1 MPLAHDMITSKP
13 GRIARTYLF
22 VPGNRPDRF
31 ARASSAGAD
40 AVIIDLEDAV
50 PPAQK
55 AEARSAAAAWI
66 SQGNSTLVRVNDAT
80 TEWFRDD
87 LQVCNLPA
95 VVGVVLP
102 KAERVE
108 NLAFVREKAN
118 PATQILPLIETAQ
131 GFCNALALARSPSVQ
146 RLIFGEID
154 FQLDLGIKGSGEEL
168 LYFQSQLVLVSRL
181 AGIQPAV
188 AGINADID
196 DLDSLRA
203 DTLRGRRL
211 GFGAKLLIHPK
222 QISVVHECFRPTAEE
237 IAWARR
243 VLEAA
248 AASQGAAVSMG
259 GQLVDRPIV
268 AQAQSILYEAE
279 QRSHSTEP

>member
-1 MPLAHDMITSKP
+1 MNACHS
-13 GRIARTYLF
+13 YLF

-31 ARASSAGAD
+31 AKAFSAGAD

-50 PPAQK
+50 PPSQK
-55 AEARSAAAAWI
+55 EEARTAAAEWLAQDKPTFI
-66 SQGNSTLVRVNDAT
+66 RINDVN

-87 LQVCNLPA
+87 LKICSLPA
-95 VVGVVLP
+95 VAGILLP

-118 PATQILPLIETAQ
+118 PVAQILPLIETAQ
-131 GFCNALALARSPSVQ
+131 GFWNAQALARMPGLQ

-168 LYFQSQLVLVSRL
+168 LYFQSQLVLLSRL
-181 AGIQPAV
+181 AGIQPPV
-188 AGINADID
+188 AGINAAID

-203 DTLRGRRL
+203 DTLRSRRL

-222 QISVVHECFRPTAEE
+222 QVAVVHECFRPSAEE
-237 IAWARR
+237 ILWAKR
-243 VLEAA
+243 VLKAA
-248 AASQGAAVSMG
+248 AASDGAAVSMD
-259 GQLVDRPIV
+259 GQLVDRPII
-268 AQAQSILYEAE
+268 AQAQSILCEAE
-279 QRSHSTEP
+279 QRSHDGTLKK

>member
-1 MPLAHDMITSKP
+1 MEKVYRS
-13 GRIARTYLF
+13 YLF

-31 ARASSAGAD
+31 AKAFSAGAD

-55 AEARSAAAAWI
+55 NEARSAAAAWL
-66 SQGNSTLVRVNDAT
+66 SQGKPTLVRVNDVT
-80 TEWFRDD
+80 TKWFRDD
-87 LQVCNLPA
+87 LEICSLPA
-95 VVGVVLP
+95 VAGVVLP

-108 NLAFVREKAN
+108 NLAFVRDKLN
-118 PATQILPLIETAQ
+118 PAAQILPLIETAQ
-131 GFCNALALARSPSVQ
+131 GFGNALALSRELGVQ

-181 AGIQPAV
+181 AGIQPPV
-188 AGINADID
+188 AGISVAID
-196 DLDSLRA
+196 DLGSLRI
-203 DTLRGRRL
+203 DTLRSRRL

-222 QISVVHECFRPTAEE
+222 QIAVVHECFRPSAEE
-237 IAWARR
+237 IVWAKR

-248 AASQGAAVSMG
+248 AASAGAAVSMN
-259 GQLVDRPIV
+259 GQLVDRPII
-268 AQAQSILYEAE
+268 AQAQSILCEAE
-279 QRSHSTEP
+279 QRSANTTS